1 MKIGV
6 VSTTR
11 LVRRGEEMVPNN
23 DHWMKIQEIDLE
35 SVKGKLKERKG
46 WWWGLWHSVTHLE
59 EEYRR
64 FLYLI
69 AEDPKRTVV
78 PWSQALDDFWHEH
91 ILDTRKYR
99 EDCERVFGEMI
110 HHNPHLPK
118 GTKEHA
124 RATLETRRAYHSS
137 FASSPSC
144 SSMPFFIS
152 SSCGGG
158 GHHGGDGGHHGSC
171 DGLSSCG
178 SGVEGGSG
186 CGGSGCGGGGCGSGG

>member
-1 MKIGV
+1 MGDWHQSPVVVGQASRCGYRHDSGGSHGGFLAADPRMKIGV

-69 AEDPKRTVV
+69 A
-78 PWSQALDDFWHEH
+78 
-91 ILDTRKYR
+91 
-99 EDCERVFGEMI
+99 
-110 HHNPHLPK
+110 
-118 GTKEHA
+118 
-124 RATLETRRAYHSS
+124 
-137 FASSPSC
+137 
-144 SSMPFFIS
+144 
-152 SSCGGG
+152 
-158 GHHGGDGGHHGSC
+158 
-171 DGLSSCG
+171 
-178 SGVEGGSG
+178 
-186 CGGSGCGGGGCGSGG
+186 